1 MDTKE
6 FIVGNLNNLEDS
18 LTNLI
23 GSDVLNIYGSIHD
36 LTVYLRVNSTSSK
49 DHLADIV
56 LSDDLRTQLS
66 YCETIFQ
73 EIRNRGQNI
82 YIICNDTLTLKR
94 AHLCLYLI

>member
-1 MDTKE
+1 
-6 FIVGNLNNLEDS
+6 LEDS

-56 LSDDLRTQLS
+56 LSDDS
-66 YCETIFQ
+66 I
-73 EIRNRGQNI
+73 I
-82 YIICNDTLTLKR
+82 YILTSVPNLLKNR
-94 AHLCLYLI
+94 FTIRQLCA